1 VKRLALVLLLLSALL
16 AAVVPGAAIADEG
29 EEVPPE
35 PVPGEIEA
43 YTVTTSTTQAG
54 GHPDISLELNFPEG
68 GFLEGIHDPRQI
80 ATHMP
85 AGLIGNPHAIPT
97 CSLLAFNK
105 GECPPGSQV
114 GIAVVTA
121 FIFNQSYAPIY
132 NMEPKPGQA
141 GLLSF
146 FLNDSGTQQ
155 YVEISA
161 RTDSD
166 YGLDTISNTIY
177 HLFPVRQLKIELWG
191 VPADPVHDGF
201 RFKPPVT
208 KDCSLRRSCSNEVVG
223 IGAGVAPEPFLSNP
237 TTCGAEDLEASVDV
251 EFYDRTKD
259 RASSPWPATTGCAQ
273 LAFNPSLTVKPTT
286 GEADS
291 ASGLD
296 ADLRVP
302 QFSSPTTPSPSEIR
316 GATVT
321 LPPGVSINPNAADGK
336 TVCPDA
342 QTGIGTRGPSTCPE
356 FSKVGTVSIDSSAL
370 PGPIPGAIYLGE
382 PKPGDRYRLVLAAN
396 GFGTHVKLTGSAK
409 PDPNTGQ
416 IVVSFEDLPQS
427 PLTDFNMHFFGSER
441 GLLAT
446 PTHCGTYPVVSEFE
460 PWDNVLENQSSTSF
474 FDVSTGPGG
483 SPCPHGARPFSPR
496 FVAGNANP
504 TAGRHTPFR
513 LELARNDGEQNLAAF
528 SVATPPGFSA
538 TLKGIPYCPE
548 SALAALAAGG
558 VSGLSELAHPSC
570 PAASQ
575 VGTAMV
581 GAGAGNHPLYTPGR
595 VYLAGPYRGA
605 PLSLVTVVPAV
616 SGPYDLGN
624 VAVRAAVYVSRSNAR
639 VTAVT
644 DALPQILDGIPLR
657 VRSIRV
663 ELDRPNFTLNPT
675 NCEPLATEASVRGTE
690 GASVATASP
699 FQAGNCAILPFRPN
713 LRIRLS
719 GGVNRRGH
727 PALEATLWAKPG
739 EANMKRVSVAL
750 PKGELLDNAHIKS
763 PCTRVQ
769 FAAQACPPGSVLG
782 SAEAITPLLDQPL
795 AGNVYLRSNPAHKL
809 PDIVADLRGQI
820 DIELVGKIDTVH
832 GGSLRTTFE
841 GVPDAP
847 VTKFTMRLA
856 GGKRGLLQ
864 NERGL
869 CGKREPAVV
878 RMVGQNNGRVRLRK
892 RLRVACHSKKRSKRH
907 SRHAR
912 VARHTGQAHKAVR

>member
-1 VKRLALVLLLLSALL
+1 MKRPMLVLLLSSVLL
-16 AAVVPGAAIADEG
+16 ALAPGAAVAAEG
-29 EEVPPE
+29 EE

-43 YTVTTSTTQAG
+43 YTATSSTTQAG
-54 GHPDISLELNFPEG
+54 GHPDVSLELQFPEG
-68 GFLEGIHDPRQI
+68 KFLEGIHDPRMI
-80 ATHMP
+80 ATHLP

-97 CSLLAFNK
+97 CSMLAFNQ

-141 GLLSF
+141 GLLAF

-161 RTDSD
+161 RTDGD

-177 HLFPVRQLKIELWG
+177 HLFPVRQLKVELWG

-201 RFKPPVT
+201 RFKPPVN
-208 KDCSLRRSCSNEVVG
+208 KDCSLLRACSTEVVG

-237 TTCGAEDLEASVDV
+237 TTCGDEDLEASVDV
-251 EFYDRTKD
+251 EFYDRTTD
-259 RASSPWPATTGCAQ
+259 HASSPWPATTGCAQ

-296 ADLRVP
+296 ADLKVP
-302 QFSSPTTPSPSEIR
+302 QFSSPTTPSPSEIH
-316 GATVT
+316 GARVT

-336 TVCPDA
+336 TVCPDD

-356 FSKVGTVSIDSSAL
+356 FSKVGIVSIDSSAL
-370 PGPIPGAIYLGE
+370 PGPIPGSIYLGE
-382 PKPGDRYRLVLAAN
+382 PKPGDPYRLILAAD
-396 GFGTHVKLTGSAK
+396 GFGTHVKLAGSAK
-409 PDPNTGQ
+409 TDPSTGQ
-416 IVVSFEDLPQS
+416 IVVAFENLPQS

-460 PWDNVLENQSSTSF
+460 PWDNVLANQSSTSF
-474 FDVSTGPGG
+474 FSISTGPGG
-483 SPCPHGARPFSPR
+483 APCPAGPRPFSPR

-513 LELARNDGEQNLAAF
+513 LELARNDGEQNLSAF
-528 SVATPPGFSA
+528 AVSTPPGFSA

-548 SALAALAAGG
+548 STLATLAAGG
-558 VSGLSELAHPSC
+558 VSGLAELAQPSC

-581 GAGAGNHPLYTPGR
+581 GSGAGNHPLYTPGR
-595 VYLAGPYRGA
+595 VFLAGPYRGA

-624 VAVRAAVYVSRSNAR
+624 VAVRAAVHVNPSDAR

-644 DALPQILDGIPLR
+644 DPLPQILGGIPLR
-657 VRSIRV
+657 VRSIRI
-663 ELDRPNFTLNPT
+663 ELDRPNFSLNPT
-675 NCEPLATEASVRGTE
+675 NCEQLATDATVGGTE
-690 GASVATASP
+690 GASVPTASP

-713 LRIRLS
+713 LRISLS

-739 EANMKRVSVAL
+739 EANTKRVSVAL
-750 PKGELLDNAHIKS
+750 PKGELLDNAHIKT

-769 FAAQACPPGSVLG
+769 FAAEACPPGSVLG
-782 SAEAITPLLDQPL
+782 SAEAVTPLLDQPL
-795 AGNVYLRSNPAHKL
+795 AGNVYLRTNPAHKL

-847 VTKFTMRLA
+847 VTRFTMKLA

-864 NERGL
+864 NETGL
-869 CGKREPAVV
+869 CGKRKPATV
-878 RMVGQNNGRVRLRK
+878 RMTGQNGAQVSLRK
-892 RLRVACHSKKRSKRH
+892 KLRVACHSKQRAKR
-907 SRHAR
+907 AR
-912 VARHTGQAHKAVR
+912 AHHGRAVR